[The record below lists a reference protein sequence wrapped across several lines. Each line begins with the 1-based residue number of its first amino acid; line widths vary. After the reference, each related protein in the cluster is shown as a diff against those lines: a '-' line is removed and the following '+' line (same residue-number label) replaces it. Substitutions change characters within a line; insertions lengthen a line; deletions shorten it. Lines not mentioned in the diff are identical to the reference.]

1 MRPLGVQWEV
11 LVKRRLLLLA
21 VLGGLIAQSA
31 LAQPAPGSPIDIGP
45 AVGKRIPLFAAIDS
59 KGMTRAFASLPGA
72 KGVVLVF
79 FRSAKWCPFC
89 QLQLIDLKKVEQPL
103 EKRGY
108 GLVAISY
115 DTPQV
120 LTAFAEKQDIN
131 YTLLSDGGSKM
142 IDAFGLRDPQYPV
155 GSFAYGVP
163 KPSIFILDRRG
174 VIRAKLALEGYK
186 VRPSNDAILG
196 AVDTLR

>member
-1 MRPLGVQWEV
+1 M
-11 LVKRRLLLLA
+11 KRRLLLLA
-21 VLGGLIAQSA
+21 ALGGLIARGA

-45 AVGKRIPLFAAIDS
+45 AVGKRIPPFAATDS
-59 KGMTRAFASLPGA
+59 KGVPRTFASLPGA

-115 DTPQV
+115 DTPEI
-120 LTAFAEKQDIN
+120 LTAFAEKQGVD

-142 IDAFGLRDPQYPV
+142 IDAFGLRDLQYPV

-163 KPSIFILDRRG
+163 KPSIFILDRKG

-196 AVDTLR
+196 AVDTVR

>member
-11 LVKRRLLLLA
+11 LVKCRLLLLA
-21 VLGGLIAQSA
+21 ALGGLIAQSA

-196 AVDTLR
+196 AVDTVR